1 MRSQDIMEAV
11 ANISEDWI
19 EEAAEQPLRL
29 PEQREIS
36 ADESKV
42 RPLRRHRF
50 RSILGLSLIHI

>member
-19 EEAAEQPLRL
+19 EEAAEQPLQL

-36 ADESKV
+36 ADATGFA
-42 RPLRRHRF
+42 RY
-50 RSILGLSLIHI
+50 